1 MARFMK
7 NISTI
12 GGACVI
18 FYIYNQL
25 AGDAPPSL
33 TDPLFDRAGRGATM

>member
-12 GGACVI
+12 GGAWVI
-18 FYIYNQL
+18 FYIYDQL
-25 AGDAPPSL
+25 VGDAPPSL